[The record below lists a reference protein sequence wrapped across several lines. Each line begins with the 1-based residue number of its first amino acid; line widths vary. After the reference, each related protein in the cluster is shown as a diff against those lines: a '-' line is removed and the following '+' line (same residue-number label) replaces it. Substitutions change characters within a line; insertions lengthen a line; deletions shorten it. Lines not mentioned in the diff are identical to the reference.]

1 MGLINIYLR
10 TEDGRIIVL
19 KEVGTS
25 VLTVDK
31 LKELANEKFDPKLN
45 FANIRF
51 LYRGKLLNDTELTRF
66 KTNKMLFL
74 DIITVEPKNYRD
86 TELDVYLVKNTVAY
100 PTELYPTGHE
110 DSPFLRV
117 GAIEYNQHSPAPL
130 SMSAFSQYMR
140 RVDTEMDNLLR
151 TAKGN
156 KPANTKLKIRL
167 SELLLKKD
175 VKGGS
180 RKTKRRGGQKQNEES
195 VKNRN
200 K

>member
-10 TEDGRIIVL
+10 TEEGKIIVL
-19 KEVGTS
+19 KEVNTS
-25 VLTVDK
+25 ELTVDK
-31 LKELANEKFDPKLN
+31 LKTLANDKFDPKLN

-51 LYRGKLLNDTELTRF
+51 LYRGKLLDDTELTRF

-110 DSPFLRV
+110 DSPFLRI
-117 GAIEYNQHSPAPL
+117 GAIEYNQHSPDPL

-156 KPANTKLKIRL
+156 KPANTKLKIRMT
-167 SELLLKKD
+167 ELLLKKD

-180 RKTKRRGGQKQNEES
+180 RKTKRRGGQKQ
-195 VKNRN
+195 K
-200 K
+200 